1 MQNKVILA
9 VIYVALSILSAKAFA
24 TCDRSVVYQGRST
37 ETNADLYARHGYVI
51 TVLDQNYYTSV
62 ANMRKSGQYQITDGN
77 GFILAYDMKNNV
89 ITLLYPTTTGRMAV
103 IFDGVVFPEFSKFD
117 TCI

>member
-1 MQNKVILA
+1 MQNRIILSL
-9 VIYVALSILSAKAFA
+9 VYVVLSVFSAKAFA
-24 TCDRSVVYQGRST
+24 TCDGSVVYQGRSS
-37 ETNADLYARHGYVI
+37 EVRADLYARHGYPI

>member
-9 VIYVALSILSAKAFA
+9 VIYVVLSLLSVKAFA
-24 TCDRSVVYQGRST
+24 TCDGSVVYQGRST

-77 GFILAYDMKNNV
+77 GFTLAYDMKNNV

>member
-1 MQNKVILA
+1 MQNRIIVT
-9 VIYVALSILSAKAFA
+9 VIYVVLSLLSAKAFA
-24 TCDRSVVYQGRST
+24 TCDGSVVYQGRST

>member
-1 MQNKVILA
+1 MNKLILA
-9 VIYVALSILSAKAFA
+9 CVACVMLTFSAISHAA
-24 TCDRSVVYQGRST
+24 CDGSVVYVGRST
-37 ETNADLYARHGYVI
+37 EVDADMYARHGYAI
-51 TVLDQNYYTSV
+51 TVLDQNYYASV

>member
-1 MQNKVILA
+1 MNKLILA
-9 VIYVALSILSAKAFA
+9 CVACVMLTFSAISHAA
-24 TCDRSVVYQGRST
+24 CDGSVVYVGRST
-37 ETNADLYARHGYVI
+37 EVDADMYSRHGYPI
-51 TVLDQNYYTSV
+51 TVLDQNYYASV

-103 IFDGVVFPEFSKFD
+103 LFDGVVFPEFSKFD

>member
-1 MQNKVILA
+1 MNAIKTIIA
-9 VIYVALSILSAKAFA
+9 ALFMLCASASYAA
-24 TCDRSVVYQGRST
+24 CDGSVVYQGRSS
-37 ETNADLYARHGYVI
+37 EVRADLYARHGYPI
-51 TVLDQNYYTSV
+51 TVLDQNYYASV

>member
-1 MQNKVILA
+1 MNTIKTI
-9 VIYVALSILSAKAFA
+9 ITALFMLCASTTYA
-24 TCDRSVVYQGRST
+24 TCDGSVIYTGRST
-37 ETNADLYARHGYVI
+37 EVRADVYSRHGYPI
-51 TVLDQNYYTSV
+51 TVLDQNYYASV
-62 ANMRKSGQYQITDGN
+62 ANMRESGQYQITDGN

>member
-1 MQNKVILA
+1 MNKLILTC
-9 VIYVALSILSAKAFA
+9 VACVMLTFSATSHAA
-24 TCDRSVVYQGRST
+24 CDGSVVYQGRSS
-37 ETNADLYARHGYVI
+37 EVRADLYARHGYPI
-51 TVLDQNYYTSV
+51 TVLDQNYYGSV

-77 GFILAYDMKNNV
+77 GFILAYDIKNNV